1 MLDYVVESLMRFLHN
16 SPQKIQDQ
24 PHPHTKPNYGA
35 KVQYAEEDNSSPLHG
50 KYVKRFI
57 QEVICTFLYYAQSLY
72 CTILAA
78 LGSIETQ
85 QVNPTKNAIKIL
97 SNY

>member
-1 MLDYVVESLMRFLHN
+1 MLDYVVEDLIRFLHN
-16 SPQKIQDQ
+16 VSPKPQYKL
-24 PHPHTKPNYGA
+24 HPHTKPNYGA

-57 QEVICTFLYYAQSLY
+57 QEVICTFLYYAKSLY